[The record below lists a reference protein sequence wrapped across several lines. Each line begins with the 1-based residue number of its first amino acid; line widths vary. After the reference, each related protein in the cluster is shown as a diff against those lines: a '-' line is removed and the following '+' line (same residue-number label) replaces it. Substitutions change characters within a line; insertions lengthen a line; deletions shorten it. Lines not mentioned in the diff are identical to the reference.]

1 MVAHVVEL
9 LTRYLGAHEV
19 LVAARVELVDSLDSD
34 QIEGMSSDI
43 DARLHQSDSEITQV
57 FVDSTTSEE
66 RARIEA
72 TQRDPSVRMRIV
84 DPDPPEVCRRAWC
97 QIGNV

>member
-1 MVAHVVEL
+1 
-9 LTRYLGAHEV
+9 V

-43 DARLHQSDSEITQV
+43 DARLRQSDGEVTQV
-57 FVDSTTSEE
+57 FIDSTTSEE

-72 TQRDPSVRMRIV
+72 AQRGPSVRRE
-84 DPDPPEVCRRAWC
+84 PHRS
-97 QIGNV
+97 